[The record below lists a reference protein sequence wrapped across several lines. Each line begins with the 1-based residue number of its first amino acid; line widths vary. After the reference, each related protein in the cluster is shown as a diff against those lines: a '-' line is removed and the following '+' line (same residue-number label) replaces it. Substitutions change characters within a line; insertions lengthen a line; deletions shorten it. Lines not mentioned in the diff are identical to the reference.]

1 MPTSYQAPM
10 RKDTQQSRHV
20 SQTQQSN
27 LSQENTSVS
36 ELLKAKGDALFS
48 ISPEDTLHTAVQS
61 LSEKKIGALVVTDSA
76 GKLCGILSE
85 RDIVRKLAEKPGET
99 LPLKVADV
107 MTKDVVT
114 CAPDD
119 ALVTVLQR
127 MTNGRFRHMPVL
139 ANGALAGIV
148 TIGDVVNLRLTQL
161 EHEALQLKQL
171 IVG

>member
-10 RKDTQQSRHV
+10 RKDTKPDRQA

-27 LSQENTSVS
+27 LAHDNTTVA
-36 ELLKAKGDALFS
+36 ELLSTKGVAIYT
-48 ISPEDTLHTAVQS
+48 ISPEETLHTAVQI
-61 LSEKKIGALVVTDSA
+61 LSEKKIGALMVTNAA
-76 GKLCGILSE
+76 GQLCGILSE

-99 LPLKVADV
+99 LPLRVVDV
-107 MTKDVVT
+107 MTKDVIT
-114 CAPDD
+114 CDPED
-119 ALVTVLQR
+119 ALVSVLQR
-127 MTNGRFRHMPVL
+127 MTAGRFRHMPVMSGNL
-139 ANGALAGIV
+139 LAGIV